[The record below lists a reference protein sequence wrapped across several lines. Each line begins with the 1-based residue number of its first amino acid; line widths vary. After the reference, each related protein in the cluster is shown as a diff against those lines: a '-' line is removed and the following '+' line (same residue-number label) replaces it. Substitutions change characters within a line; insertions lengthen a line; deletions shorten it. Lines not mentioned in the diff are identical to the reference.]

1 MFSKMGGR
9 LGYIK
14 VRGIHVEENE
24 FPFKGLLVLLILSCR
39 KSQSTC
45 LILTSLSQVSISH
58 FDKEKAD
65 SDS

>member
-24 FPFKGLLVLLILSCR
+24 YPFRGLLLLLIMSCR

-45 LILTSLSQVSISH
+45 PILTSLSQMSISH

-65 SDS
+65 FGS